1 MTSLGEGEMTNE
13 LGELEKRK
21 NEATMLMWLAAGI
34 VLIMLPIVDV
44 NFDINKASKIY
55 IMQIVMY
62 IIGIALYA
70 VIKKEL
76 RYLFKYYVIMTFI
89 ITYAFMIMC
98 NINNNIWAIAIPLML
113 VLTIYMEQKMLSIF
127 DASIFLIN
135 LTELFQETHNLNAEA
150 FVDRSMK
157 LIFIAIIALASLYVV
172 QCTKY
177 THQRV
182 VQLANKVIKDDLTGL
197 YNRYFLEN
205 AFSEAGEE
213 NKSFDASFAL
223 IDIDDFKKINDTYGH
238 KFGDVVLQ
246 ALANSIEESV
256 YGERTYAIRIGGD
269 EFAIISF
276 EHSKETLGSI
286 CRTLQD
292 KINNTMI
299 EINGEIV
306 KFTVSI
312 GIAEQENMEK
322 SDYQV
327 VYNKADIALYAV
339 KKKIKGNIVIER

>member
-1 MTSLGEGEMTNE
+1 MTNE
-13 LGELEKRK
+13 LVELEKRK
-21 NEATMLMWLAAGI
+21 NEATILMWLAAGI
-34 VLIMLPIVDV
+34 ILIMLPIVDI
-44 NFDINKASKIY
+44 NFDINKAFTVY
-55 IMQIVMY
+55 ITQIVMY
-62 IIGIALYA
+62 VIGIALYA

-76 RYLFKYYVIMTFI
+76 RYLFKYYVIITFI
-89 ITYAFMIMC
+89 ISYALMTMC
-98 NINNNIWAIAIPLML
+98 DINNNIWAIAIPLMV
-113 VLTIYMEQKMLSIF
+113 VLTIYMEPKLLSIF

-135 LTELFQETHNLNAEA
+135 LTELFQKTHNLNTEA

-157 LIFIAIIALASLYVV
+157 LILIVIIALASLYVV

-177 THQRV
+177 IHQRV

-205 AFSEAGEE
+205 AFSEIGEE
-213 NKSFDASFAL
+213 NKSFDTSFAL
-223 IDIDDFKKINDTYGH
+223 IDIDDFKNINDTYGH

-246 ALANSIEESV
+246 ALANSIEESI
-256 YGERTYAIRIGGD
+256 YGDKTFAIRIGGD

-286 CRTLQD
+286 CRALQD
-292 KINNTMI
+292 RINNTMI
-299 EINGEIV
+299 EINGETV

-322 SDYQV
+322 SDYQL

-339 KKKIKGNIVIER
+339 KKKIKGNIVIGR

>member
-1 MTSLGEGEMTNE
+1 MTNE

-21 NEATMLMWLAAGI
+21 NEATILMWLAAGI
-34 VLIMLPIVDV
+34 ILIILPIID
-44 NFDINKASKIY
+44 NHFNIDKASSIY
-55 IMQIVMY
+55 IMQVIMY
-62 IIGIALYA
+62 VIGIALY
-70 VIKKEL
+70 VVLKKEI
-76 RYLFKYYVIMTFI
+76 RYLFKYYVIVTFI
-89 ITYAFMIMC
+89 VSYSFMIIS
-98 NINNNIWAIAIPLML
+98 NINNNIWAIAIPLMMI
-113 VLTIYMEQKMLSIF
+113 LTIYMEPKLLLVF
-127 DASIFLIN
+127 DASIFIVN
-135 LTELFQETHNLNAEA
+135 LVGLFQETHRLNTEA

-157 LIFIAIIALASLYVV
+157 LILIVIIALASLYVV
-172 QCTKY
+172 QCNKY

-205 AFSEAGEE
+205 AFLEMGGEAR
-213 NKSFDASFAL
+213 SFDASFAL
-223 IDIDDFKKINDTYGH
+223 IDIDDFKNINDTYGH

-256 YGERTYAIRIGGD
+256 YGDKTYAIRIGGD

-299 EINGEIV
+299 EIDDKVV

-312 GIAEQENMEK
+312 GIAEQENMTK
-322 SDYQV
+322 SDYQA

-339 KKKIKGNIVIER
+339 KKKIKGNIVIGR